1 MKKKIIPIWIFIILV
16 LAIATG
22 IYKLDDGEEAVI
34 TRFGEFHKTEKG
46 GGLKYM
52 IPIIDKR
59 YVIDTSE
66 VKRMEFGY
74 EGVKSQSSE
83 QLSATYD
90 DITQD
95 SLMITG
101 DENLVN
107 VSTSIQYKIVN
118 AKDYIFNVD
127 DPKGTLEVVSVSTI
141 RRSVANNTL
150 DDVLADN
157 KNAIMLEIREDLQEI
172 ADSYGLGI
180 QITQVLLQN
189 VNPPAEVDDAFKD
202 IVRAQLD
209 KESKINEA
217 VSYENRIIPQ
227 AKGDAAKLI
236 AEAEAYKEK
245 RINQSKGD
253 VANFSQVYEQYKNN
267 KQVSRTRL
275 YLETMQTV
283 LKDVDIIIAGSD
295 GQTLK
300 FLPLT
305 NNNILQ
311 PESKQETIQQTDNKN

>member
-52 IPIIDKR
+52 IPIIDRR

-83 QLSATYD
+83 QLSANYD

-127 DPKGTLEVVSVSTI
+127 DPEGTLEVVSVSTI

-236 AEAEAYKEK
+236 SEAEAYKEK

-275 YLETMQTV
+275 YLETMQSV
-283 LKDVDIIIAGSD
+283 LKDVDIVIAGSD

-311 PESKQETIQQTDNKN
+311 PEAKQETIQQTDNKN